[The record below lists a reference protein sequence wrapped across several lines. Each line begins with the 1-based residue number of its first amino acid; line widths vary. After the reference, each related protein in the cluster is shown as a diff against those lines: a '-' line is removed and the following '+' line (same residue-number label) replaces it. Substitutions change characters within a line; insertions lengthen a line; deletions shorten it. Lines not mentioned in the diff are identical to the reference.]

1 MRVVP
6 KFSESYWWDLKAT
19 INRIIGFLERS
30 RAGVP
35 VPDDLKEMVNS
46 FDNEITGTV
55 LVNDPIPIER
65 LLETPAMIANLIW
78 DTGRVDDDARRYLK
92 IFFYI

>member
-1 MRVVP
+1 
-6 KFSESYWWDLKAT
+6 
-19 INRIIGFLERS
+19 
-30 RAGVP
+30 
-35 VPDDLKEMVNS
+35 MVNS